1 MPSAD
6 IDRLRIGDTER
17 DAVAVAL
24 HDHFAAGRLTREE
37 LDERLDAVLAAK
49 TRADLAAV
57 VHDLPEPNGL
67 PDPPAP
73 RPGLAPAWGPGWG
86 QGWGPAWAAHPMW
99 AAHPALAHHRRLRH
113 GHRHPFHG
121 HRHHPA
127 HGHRP
132 HFAFP
137 LLLAVF
143 LVTTFTAG
151 VQAGLLAVLQLAL
164 LVWVVRAV
172 VLTVRWRR
180 TRRTGENP

>member
-1 MPSAD
+1 MPRLSPDPD
-6 IDRLRIGDTER
+6 IDRLRIGDSER

-37 LDERLDAVLAAK
+37 LDERLEAVLAAK

-73 RPGLAPAWGPGWG
+73 HPGFAPAWGPGWG
-86 QGWGPAWAAHPMW
+86 P
-99 AAHPALAHHRRLRH
+99 HPALAHHHWMHGHRRHLRH
-113 GHRHPFHG
+113 GHRHHPVHG
-121 HRHHPA
+121 HRH
-127 HGHRP
+127 

-143 LVTTFTAG
+143 LVATFTVG
-151 VQAGLLAVLQLAL
+151 VKAGLLAVLQLAL

-180 TRRTGENP
+180 TQRTGGNP